1 MNTDIGEQRY
11 AAKATEELH
20 WRTGTH
26 PCGDGLSRLT
36 RDVVV
41 PDELSDGCG
50 IHVAPDNANI
60 T

>member
-1 MNTDIGEQRY
+1 MYTNIGEQRD

-26 PCGDGLSRLT
+26 PSGDGLSRLT
-36 RDVVV
+36 RDIVVL
-41 PDELSDGCG
+41 DELSDGCG
-50 IHVAPDNANI
+50 IHMAPDDANS

>member
-1 MNTDIGEQRY
+1 MNTKIGEQRD
-11 AAKATEELH
+11 AAKATEELY

-26 PCGDGLSRLT
+26 PCVDGLSRLT